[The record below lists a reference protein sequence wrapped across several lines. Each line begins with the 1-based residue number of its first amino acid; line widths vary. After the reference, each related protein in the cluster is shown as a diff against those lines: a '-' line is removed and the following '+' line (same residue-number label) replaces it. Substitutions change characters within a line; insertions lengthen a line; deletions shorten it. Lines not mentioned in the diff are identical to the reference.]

1 MSEGNQSQD
10 NFYLL
15 KNNNS
20 NNNLPL
26 SNILSSKNEKIEL
39 NNSQMNK
46 SASLLN
52 NSNNPLNFNIFANVN
67 MALMENYDKEEQK
80 FDLLKKIS
88 KDPINNNENNNENT
102 VIVNN
107 GINHNIENNNIY
119 NSINNNESLSNNNNN
134 SQNNYMNNS
143 IINNNNNNINNQKS
157 SNENTTVVIKNNLQ
171 INKNYLEDEPN
182 IEKTRLS
189 DLGKKS
195 YLNSVLQC
203 LVNIKELNQYFL
215 NNSNTKNIYEN
226 IKEKRLSF
234 AIQRLFYHCMI
245 KQDKKYLPDSI
256 LDELSRKNII
266 FKQNHLEINPKY
278 CLNFILEQLHCELN
292 ANKGNSNNLM
302 FYNQYNEQDVINLGK
317 SNFEKM
323 NNSIISNTFSWYYL
337 KEYQCN
343 ICKTKK
349 FNFES
354 FYTFELDIQQYY
366 NLTKKN
372 QIRLYDCLNYSCLYL
387 PNSNSYCDSC
397 KSYCNTSKF
406 LRIINSPKILIFI
419 IDRGNF
425 DNNLLNL
432 NFIIDSEINLMPYLH
447 YKEKNVKY
455 ELTSI
460 ISVFGNKFIS
470 LIKAD
475 EDYWYLFN
483 DSNVHKVENFNLFNI
498 NCNTGVKQIPCILF
512 YKLAKNHDLNF

>member
-102 VIVNN
+102 VIVN
-107 GINHNIENNNIY
+107 NHNIENNNIY

-256 LDELSRKNII
+256 LDEHYQERISFLNKII
-266 FKQNHLEINPKY
+266 
-278 CLNFILEQLHCELN
+278 
-292 ANKGNSNNLM
+292 
-302 FYNQYNEQDVINLGK
+302 
-317 SNFEKM
+317 
-323 NNSIISNTFSWYYL
+323 
-337 KEYQCN
+337 
-343 ICKTKK
+343 
-349 FNFES
+349 
-354 FYTFELDIQQYY
+354 
-366 NLTKKN
+366 
-372 QIRLYDCLNYSCLYL
+372 
-387 PNSNSYCDSC
+387 
-397 KSYCNTSKF
+397 
-406 LRIINSPKILIFI
+406 
-419 IDRGNF
+419 
-425 DNNLLNL
+425 
-432 NFIIDSEINLMPYLH
+432 
-447 YKEKNVKY
+447 
-455 ELTSI
+455 
-460 ISVFGNKFIS
+460 
-470 LIKAD
+470 
-475 EDYWYLFN
+475 
-483 DSNVHKVENFNLFNI
+483 
-498 NCNTGVKQIPCILF
+498 
-512 YKLAKNHDLNF
+512 

>member
-1 MSEGNQSQD
+1 
-10 NFYLL
+10 
-15 KNNNS
+15 
-20 NNNLPL
+20 
-26 SNILSSKNEKIEL
+26 
-39 NNSQMNK
+39 MNK

-256 LDELSRKNII
+256 LDELSRKNIT

-337 KEYQCN
+337 KEYQCFK
-343 ICKTKK
+343 CKTKK

-354 FYTFELDIQQYY
+354 FYTFELDIQQHY

-498 NCNTGVKQIPCILF
+498 NCNTGVKHIPCILF